1 VNASLSF
8 DAYSDSIIRELFL
21 SLSLAWWVFSESSIL
36 GSDRAFLEAISSLK
50 ERKEKEEEK
59 RQQKLK

>member
-1 VNASLSF
+1 MK
-8 DAYSDSIIRELFL
+8 ELFL
-21 SLSLAWWVFSESSIL
+21 SLSLVWWVFSESSIL
-36 GSDRAFLEAISSLK
+36 GSDRAFSEAISSLK